1 MTERKLLNIK
11 IDDLSNSEQAH
22 VLSLAGQ
29 IKTKQLLAKQFESF
43 KASKSIMIRWD
54 ASQRDFG
61 FSYCGVNVTPEEVE
75 HLVKEKLKQ

>member
-1 MTERKLLNIK
+1 MNKLLDIK
-11 IDDLSNSEQAH
+11 IDDLSKDEQAH
-22 VLSLAGQ
+22 VLNLAGQ

-61 FSYCGVNVTPEEVE
+61 FSYCSVDVTPEEVMD
-75 HLVKEKLKQ
+75 LVKEKLEQ